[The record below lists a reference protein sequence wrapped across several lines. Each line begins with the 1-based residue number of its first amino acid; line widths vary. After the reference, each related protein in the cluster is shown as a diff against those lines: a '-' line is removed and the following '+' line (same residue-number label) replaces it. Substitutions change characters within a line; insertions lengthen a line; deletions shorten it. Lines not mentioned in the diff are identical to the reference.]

1 MIRRPPRSTLFPSRR
16 SSDLPSGASLAT
28 ARQRGSGQRGEPG
41 ARLGSDDRAS
51 TLVEPDERHRAG
63 QLRVLELENV
73 EDTKRLYRIREMSEH
88 TPISVVDEEK
98 TFHVACVPFT
108 LAIESRRGS
117 AQEATRPSIN
127 L

>member
-73 EDTKRLYRIREMSEH
+73 EDTKRLYRIDRKSTRLNSSH
-88 TPISVVDEEK
+88 LVISYAV
-98 TFHVACVPFT
+98 FC
-108 LAIESRRGS
+108 L
-117 AQEATRPSIN
+117 
-127 L
+127 